1 MIRCGFRL
9 AMFVTAAV
17 FAAQAWS
24 ADSTSTKKVPR
35 LRFKDGPV
43 CMCVN
48 GLSEAQ
54 IQAAA
59 KARQAGAN
67 GNASPAMPI
76 APTRKEHDQQKA
88 GGR

>member
-1 MIRCGFRL
+1 MSLCGWRL
-9 AMFVTAAV
+9 VLVVATVV
-17 FAAQAWS
+17 FATPAW
-24 ADSTSTKKVPR
+24 AAEATSPKKLKR

-59 KARQAGAN
+59 KARQAGKT
-67 GNASPAMPI
+67 GGLPPI
-76 APTRKEHDQQKA
+76 APTAPNRNEHDQQKA

>member
-1 MIRCGFRL
+1 MGLCGCRL
-9 AMFVTAAV
+9 VLVVAAV
-17 FAAQAWS
+17 AFAS
-24 ADSTSTKKVPR
+24 ATWAIESATPKKSSR

-59 KARQAGAN
+59 KARQAGK
-67 GNASPAMPI
+67 GLPPI
-76 APTRKEHDQQKA
+76 APVAPTDKAHDQQKA